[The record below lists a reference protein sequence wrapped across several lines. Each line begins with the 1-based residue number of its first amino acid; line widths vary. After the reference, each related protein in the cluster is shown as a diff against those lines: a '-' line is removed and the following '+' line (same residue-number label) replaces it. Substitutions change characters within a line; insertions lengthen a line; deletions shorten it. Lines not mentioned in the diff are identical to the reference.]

1 MIEKFG
7 SKRSGAWVDA
17 LAQVLESMGKR
28 LGGDNALEVERQAK
42 AVSALV
48 RAKRDLDEYAAALQA
63 GLTEQDEEELRAELR
78 RRIARFVEADL
89 SGAPD
94 EVLERLAN
102 PEAAR

>member
-7 SKRSGAWVDA
+7 SNRSGAWVDA
-17 LAQVLESMGKR
+17 LAQVLESMGTR

-42 AVSALV
+42 AVSALI
-48 RAKRDLDEYAAALQA
+48 RAKRDLDEYAALQA

-89 SGAPD
+89 SEAPA

-102 PEAAR
+102 SEAAP